1 MSWKSWFGMPEW
13 LKNQVKKG
21 VEGENFP
28 PRSRNNLKTWVL
40 NCVVSTHS
48 KEVCYSSAFR
58 DQFCQD
64 EIMAFAI
71 LRTEKLKSFGEI
83 GGSLAHN
90 YRTRL
95 TPNADPSRTK
105 YNEHQIKRSDLV
117 MDAIKARL
125 PEKVRSNA
133 VLCIEY
139 MITASPEW
147 ENWGTEK
154 EQDFFNQ
161 SIDWLKKRHGAENVI
176 STSIHRDETTPH
188 LVAYVVPIDAKGKL
202 NCRNFLGGKAIL
214 SKMQTEFHNKVS
226 YLGLERGLEGSKAEH
241 KTIREFYAELQAL
254 LPPTKEIKNIEIQ
267 KLGYDQQPHSPFLD
281 SKQLHGERVMD
292 AVYHDV
298 NQQIAEIK
306 KQYAAE
312 FFNMQQSYERLLA
325 TERQKAESERKAHKQ
340 AVTDLS
346 KSLTQIKDLKA
357 EFEQFIEYK
366 RMFPQHFHD
375 LKSDLEHKITQHKY
389 KERALHEYKIQE
401 QQQLQQQKQKN
412 AEQKRLESIQ
422 KASKMRSL
430 ALRDTFQ
437 QKLEGATSEA
447 EKAATVQIY
456 NEILKNRKTS
466 AIELMQTTQDPDGS
480 STWTWASMLF
490 RKEFRFD
497 DALDQNLKYFKSM
510 LTKNKNED
518 LEQAQN
524 KMKICAA
531 IEQLL
536 EQKTRQNQTDKK
548 LQDKIDEFRRYVN
561 DYEIKMSEYALPI
574 LTNQQRSRIQFEKQE
589 SLEKQKVNQYG
600 NKIEQ
605 KQTQQKKS
613 DYDSPFFDD

>member
-1 MSWKSWFGMPEW
+1 M
-13 LKNQVKKG
+13 
-21 VEGENFP
+21 
-28 PRSRNNLKTWVL
+28 
-40 NCVVSTHS
+40 
-48 KEVCYSSAFR
+48 
-58 DQFCQD
+58 
-64 EIMAFAI
+64 
-71 LRTEKLKSFGEI
+71 
-83 GGSLAHN
+83 
-90 YRTRL
+90 
-95 TPNADPSRTK
+95 TPNADPDRTK
-105 YNEHQIKRSDLV
+105 YNEHQIKSSDLA
-117 MDAIKARL
+117 MDAIKAKL

-139 MITASPEW
+139 MITASPNW
-147 ENWGTEK
+147 QGWGTEK
-154 EQDFFNQ
+154 EKDFFNQ

-188 LVAYVVPIDAKGKL
+188 LVAYIVPIDAKGKL
-202 NCRNFLGGKAIL
+202 NCRQFLGGKATL

-241 KTIREFYAELQAL
+241 KTVKEFYAELQAR
-254 LPPTKEIKNIEIQ
+254 LPPTKDIKNIEIQ
-267 KLGYDQQPHSPFLD
+267 KLGYDQQPHSPFLEG
-281 SKQLHGERVMD
+281 KQLHGERVMD

-306 KQYAAE
+306 KKYDDD

-325 TERQKAESERKAHKQ
+325 TERQKAESERKAHER
-340 AVTDLS
+340 AVRDLS
-346 KSLTQIKDLKA
+346 KSLDQIHDLKV

-366 RMFPQHFHD
+366 RMFPLHFHD

-389 KERALHEYKIQE
+389 RERALHEYKIQE
-401 QQQLQQQKQKN
+401 QQQLQQQKQKI
-412 AEQKRLESIQ
+412 AEQKRLESI
-422 KASKMRSL
+422 KEASKMRSL
-430 ALRDTFQ
+430 ALRDMFQ
-437 QKLEGATSEA
+437 QKLEEAASDA
-447 EKAATVQIY
+447 EKAATEQIY
-456 NEILKNRKTS
+456 NEILNNRKTP
-466 AIELMQTTQDPDGS
+466 AIELMQTTIDRDGS
-480 STWTWASMLF
+480 STWSWVSMLF
-490 RKEFRFD
+490 RKEFQFD

-518 LEQAQN
+518 IEQAQN

-548 LQDKIDEFRRYVN
+548 LQEKIDEFRSYVN
-561 DYEIKMSEYALPI
+561 DYEIKMAECALPF

-589 SLEKQKVNQYG
+589 ALEKQKVNQYE

-613 DYDSPFFDD
+613 DYHSPLFDD